1 MSASFQVYIR
11 SDKILPVQVQ
21 VSETI
26 ESLKAQLKQQLG
38 IPSSLLRLSFGGKQL
53 LGDTRII
60 DSGIHDQSFIDLS
73 LRLQG
78 GVMMEPTLQALARKH
93 NCEKKICRKCY
104 ARLPPRAVNCRKKKC
119 GHTNQLRI
127 KKKLK

>member
-1 MSASFQVYIR
+1 MQIYIR
-11 SDKILPVQVQ
+11 ADKVVPVKVHFSQ
-21 VSETI
+21 TI
-26 ESLKAQLKQQLG
+26 ESLKEQITEKLG
-38 IPSSLLRLSFGGKQL
+38 IPAGLFRLSFGGKRL
-53 LGDTRII
+53 DGVSRLSDMEIR
-60 DSGIHDQSFIDLS
+60 DQSFIDLS